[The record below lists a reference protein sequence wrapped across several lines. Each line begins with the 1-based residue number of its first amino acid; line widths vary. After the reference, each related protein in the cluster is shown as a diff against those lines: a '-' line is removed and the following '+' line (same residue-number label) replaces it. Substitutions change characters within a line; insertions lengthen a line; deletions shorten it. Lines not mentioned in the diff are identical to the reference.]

1 MNRIKAAVGSLVF
14 FAVAPCVVGGLVPYW
29 LTGWQVQTP
38 LPFWAPARIL
48 GAVLVAMGLIVI
60 VSAFAR
66 FVTEGIGTPAPVAPP
81 QRLVIGGLYRYVRNP
96 MYVALLSAVIGQA
109 LLLGKPALLV
119 YAAVV
124 FATVYS
130 FVRLY
135 EEPVLAGQFGAD
147 YDTYRQAVPGWL
159 PRLRPWQGSS
169 R

>member
-66 FVTEGIGTPAPVAPP
+66 FVTEGIGTPAPAAPP

-147 YDTYRQAVPGWL
+147 YDTYRQSVPGWL

>member
-38 LPFWAPARIL
+38 LPCWAPARIL